1 MARDL
6 AQFAS
11 QADLAALSEK
21 VSEMRDHQDGMNDTI
36 AGLMTLTE
44 TVNAWT
50 RTVDDLRGTVDA
62 LVTENEALRTSLAE
76 LTDELRGALNGYEE
90 PEDGVPEDET
100 DEQRATRVGLI
111 VRLAEVEVLVRGR
124 NRSAP
129 TKRNMT
135 DADAERVLRGDVKD
149 LGHKEAGEQIGLT
162 YAQVYS
168 CRMEYTFKHI
178 HKKLRDEGWKNPF
191 VKG

>member
-1 MARDL
+1 MAREP
-6 AQFAS
+6 AHHAS
-11 QADLAALSEK
+11 QADVTALREAVKELQARFVTVTESFETLCASSTELTERFEALSA
-21 VSEMRDHQDGMNDTI
+21 SC
-36 AGLMTLTE
+36 
-44 TVNAWT
+44 
-50 RTVDDLRGTVDA
+50 
-62 LVTENEALRTSLAE
+62 AE

-90 PEDGVPEDET
+90 PEEGVPEDET
-100 DEQRATRVGLI
+100 DEQRATRVGL
-111 VRLAEVEVLVRGR
+111 LARVSEIETLVRGR

-135 DADAERVLRGDVKD
+135 DSDAERVLRGDVKD

-178 HKKLRDEGWKNPF
+178 HKKFRDEGWKNPF
-191 VKG
+191 VK